1 MGELSRFFKQIIN
14 ERRKILVNHKV
25 AVEWDRYKAAVSW
38 TEVGIVE
45 VEGTSVE
52 NAIENAEKRI
62 DDLILPE
69 GEYLDESFRIDEDTT
84 KILNKIEKGD

>member
-1 MGELSRFFKQIIN
+1 VE
-14 ERRKILVNHKV
+14 HKV
-25 AVEWDRYKAAVSW
+25 AITWTRYKVAVSW
-38 TEVGIVE
+38 TEVGIIK

-69 GEYLDESFRIDEDTT
+69 GEYLDESFRIDKDTT
-84 KILNKIEKGD
+84 KILNKMEKVQ